1 MANRKWRSTRHL
13 TICKLCNVAFEYNT
27 ASWTPISS
35 TSSLLSRNK
44 SCDQE
49 LYKKRNF
56 LSKFLPAI
64 ACRPPHPEKCQLI
77 PTQEDVVDVAVHMC
91 PLWISPTKRCNT
103 EDFVWQMWPALSMH
117 IFGEMTNTLLLSMFW
132 IPTTGWFLFSHRD
145 TTATF
150 NISTCQLPPL
160 HAQISRVGCQLSWP
174 GPMSPPCNWPCP
186 LCRYVYRYKWIHI
199 YENILKR
206 QKAKTLT
213 NVIVLVGVSVLSA
226 NLAPYPWI
234 CPLFREHCVEKQPD

>member
-1 MANRKWRSTRHL
+1 M
-13 TICKLCNVAFEYNT
+13 
-27 ASWTPISS
+27 SS
-35 TSSLLSRNK
+35 TSQFTCALFEVHQQNDK
-44 SCDQE
+44 IQ
-49 LYKKRNF
+49 NV
-56 LSKFLPAI
+56 
-64 ACRPPHPEKCQLI
+64 LI
-77 PTQEDVVDVAVHMC
+77 
-91 PLWISPTKRCNT
+91 WISKSIKKEVGPLN
-103 EDFVWQMWPALSMH
+103 DSGGLDNWQMWPALSMH

-206 QKAKTLT
+206 QKAKILT

-234 CPLFREHCVEKQPD
+234 CPLFREHCVKKQPD